1 MLIEHREMEQRL
13 RQEILEKV
21 GSERSPTSEDIR
33 ELKYLR
39 AFLNG
44 VSKCWLRP
52 KADPHPCCQRSCV
65 FMPYCKAQTP
75 GIILEYLTQPRNS
88 GLSILGM
95 VYTHLPLSSH

>member
-44 VSKCWLRP
+44 ASKCWL
-52 KADPHPCCQRSCV
+52 KT
-65 FMPYCKAQTP
+65 K
-75 GIILEYLTQPRNS
+75 N
-88 GLSILGM
+88 
-95 VYTHLPLSSH
+95 

>member
-1 MLIEHREMEQRL
+1 MSFNQTSSLLAFSCYMLIEHREMEQRL

-44 VSKCWLRP
+44 ASKCWLKTKNWP
-52 KADPHPCCQRSCV
+52 
-65 FMPYCKAQTP
+65 TP
-75 GIILEYLTQPRNS
+75 LLSEVLRLYAIL
-88 GLSILGM
+88 
-95 VYTHLPLSSH
+95 